1 MSYYITA
8 HRHGA
13 KINMPVEEKHKYI
26 TDTAIATDDGADI
39 CGYSLLLAST
49 ALYGNDLINVSKQNF
64 SNVIQST
71 VSETAPHTGTSKS
84 VSGIINGLNLSS
96 GLIRLFYRPQQL
108 TIKQGTG
115 SRERIGDKVFLK
127 TVQIMINLSATQKW
141 FTELNPLKNKRN
153 TTVTTFRPTA
163 YTTSGGTTGTIS
175 TTTHDATFYNEI
187 NWRQN
192 HKQWAKFRIMLV
204 RFNDLTDQQ
213 SSSESTLKEYV
224 QDWFNTIFVPSMIIP
239 NDTYGSGDVPVYKDI
254 LVVSNQ
260 SKLLRESTNY
270 NGKYQILHDQIIE
283 LNNMDTNK
291 FITIKLDPKMN
302 LTFKDDDT
310 PTAEKY
316 NNVYGFIIPPTFYK
330 MDMDTC
336 TYQAIET
343 MESSSAALAS
353 FSTNIK
359 FTYYDI

>member
-8 HRHGA
+8 HRHGS

-39 CGYSLLLAST
+39 CGYSLLLNST
-49 ALYGNDLINVSKQNF
+49 ILYGNDLINVAKQDF
-64 SNVIQST
+64 RTVIQST
-71 VSETAPHTGTSKS
+71 VSSSPPSAGTSKS
-84 VSGIINGLNLSS
+84 VSGVINGLNLPS
-96 GLIRLFYRPQQL
+96 GSIRLFYRPQQL
-108 TIKQGTG
+108 SIKQGTG
-115 SRERIGDKVFLK
+115 ARERIGDKVFLK
-127 TVQIMINLSATQKW
+127 SVQIMLNLSAAQSW
-141 FTELNPLKNKRN
+141 FTNLNPLKRQSNADLPL
-153 TTVTTFRPTA
+153 FRPTA
-163 YTTSGGTTGTIS
+163 YTGNTGGGTITS
-175 TTTHDATFYNEI
+175 TETDITLYNEV

-192 HKQWAKFRIMLV
+192 HKQWAKFRIMIV
-204 RFNDLTDQQ
+204 RFNDLTDQETT
-213 SSSESTLKEYV
+213 SESALKDYI
-224 QDWFNTIFVPSMIIP
+224 QKWFNTIFVPSMIIP
-239 NDTYGSGDVPVYKDI
+239 NDTFDISSKPVYKDI
-254 LVVSNQ
+254 MVVSNQ
-260 SKLLRESTNY
+260 SKMLRESTEY
-270 NGKYQILHDQIIE
+270 NGKYNIIYDQMIE

-302 LTFKDDDT
+302 LTFKDDNT

-316 NNVYGFIIPPTFYK
+316 NDVYGFIIPPTFYK

-343 MESSSAALAS
+343 GQSSVSPLAS